1 MTDLEGL
8 GVALATPFTATGE
21 PDLAALTRLVAYCID
36 GGVDYLVVLGTTGE
50 SATLDKAE
58 KAQVIN
64 AVIDANKGRLPL
76 VLGIGGNNT
85 KAVAQ
90 EIQDTDLQDFDAI
103 LTVSPY
109 YNKPTQ
115 DGIFKHYQALAKV
128 ATKPIVIYNVPSRT
142 GSNVLP
148 ETILKLAFSCPNIC
162 GVKEAS
168 GDLDQI
174 KDILDGKPSGF
185 AVISGDDATALDTV
199 LLGGQGVISVL
210 GQGLPELFGEMIRSG
225 SGGEVQKARVLETSL
240 KEGMDLIFKEG
251 NPSGIKALLH
261 RLEICSPEVRLPLVK
276 ATVGLQSQIN
286 QYVDQLIPSKS

>member
-1 MTDLEGL
+1 MKELEGL
-8 GVALATPFTATGE
+8 GVALATPFTPEGE
-21 PDLAALTRLVAYCID
+21 PDLVALARLVTHCID
-36 GGVDYLVVLGTTGE
+36 GGVDYLVVMGTTGE
-50 SATLDKAE
+50 AATLDKGE
-58 KAQVIN
+58 KEQVIST
-64 AVIDANKGRLPL
+64 VIDTNKGRLPL

-85 KAVAQ
+85 RTLVQ
-90 EIQDTDLQDFDAI
+90 EFQNTDLQEFTAI

-168 GDLDQI
+168 GDLGQI
-174 KDILDGKPSGF
+174 KEILDGKPSSF

-210 GQGLPELFGEMIRSG
+210 GQGFPELFAEMIQSG
-225 SGGEVQKARVLETSL
+225 SEGETQKARELETSL
-240 KEGMDLIFKEG
+240 KEGMDLIFEEG

-261 RLEICSPEVRLPLVK
+261 RLEVCSLEVRLPLVQ
-276 ATVGLQSQIN
+276 ATVGLQSKIN
-286 QYVDQLIPSKS
+286 RYVDQLIPSNS

>member
-1 MTDLEGL
+1 MKTLEGL
-8 GVALATPFTATGE
+8 GVALATPFSADGE
-21 PDLAALTRLVAYCID
+21 PDLAALARLVTHCID
-36 GGVDYLVVLGTTGE
+36 GGVDYLVILGTTGE
-50 SATLDKAE
+50 SATLTKSE
-58 KAQVIN
+58 KDLVVSS
-64 AVIDANKGRLPL
+64 VIDTNKGRLPL

-85 KAVAQ
+85 RALVEEFQ
-90 EIQDTDLQDFDAI
+90 HTDLREFDAI

-128 ATKPIVIYNVPSRT
+128 AIKPIIIYNVPSRT

-174 KDILDGKPSGF
+174 KEIIDGKPASF

-210 GQGLPELFGEMIRSG
+210 GQGLPELFAEMIRSATRG
-225 SGGEVQKARVLETSL
+225 DTQKAKELEASL
-240 KEGMDLIFKEG
+240 KDGMDLIFKEG
-251 NPSGIKALLH
+251 NPAGIKALLH

-276 ATVGLQSQIN
+276 ATVGLQTKIN
-286 QYVDQLIPSKS
+286 QYVDQLIQSKS

>member
-1 MTDLEGL
+1 MKELEGL
-8 GVALATPFTATGE
+8 GVALATPFTSEGE
-21 PDLAALTRLVAYCID
+21 PDLVALARLVTHCID
-36 GGVDYLVVLGTTGE
+36 GGVDYLVVMGTTGE
-50 SATLDKAE
+50 AATLDKEE
-58 KAQVIN
+58 KEHVIRT
-64 AVIDANKGRLPL
+64 VIDTNKGRLPL

-85 KAVAQ
+85 MALVQ
-90 EIQDTDLQDFDAI
+90 EFQITDLQEFTAI

-168 GDLDQI
+168 GDLGQI
-174 KDILDGKPSGF
+174 KEILDGKPTDF

-210 GQGLPELFGEMIRSG
+210 GQGIPELFSEMIRSG
-225 SGGEVQKARVLETSL
+225 SKGETQKARELETSL
-240 KEGMDLIFKEG
+240 KEGMDLIFEEG
-251 NPSGIKALLH
+251 NPSGIKALLN
-261 RLEICSPEVRLPLVK
+261 RLEVCSLEVRLPLVK
-276 ATVGLQSQIN
+276 ATVGLQSKIN
-286 QYVDQLIPSKS
+286 RYVDQLVPSNS